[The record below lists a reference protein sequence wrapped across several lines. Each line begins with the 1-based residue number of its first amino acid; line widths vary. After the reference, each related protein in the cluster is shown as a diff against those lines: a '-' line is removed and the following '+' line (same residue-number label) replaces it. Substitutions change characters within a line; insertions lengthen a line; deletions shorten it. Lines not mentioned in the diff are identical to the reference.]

1 MREIIVFGRGK
12 YFAEKSG
19 GLRKRYK
26 IAAFIDN
33 AVSVQET
40 DPVYG
45 CPVCHPSRLA
55 QLPKHDILIVSSHFI
70 DMWRQL
76 KELGVED
83 DRILF
88 GSAME
93 PLQLGVES
101 FAFGNGETLTSLGE
115 NILYTTATGGQ
126 YRFSSQEELK
136 DILRRTSKERFPFIH
151 ALSGLPVKPVS
162 RVFGSERGKA
172 VDRYYIERFLAEN
185 ASDIRGCCMEIGAD
199 TYIRHFGGDQV
210 TETIVLHVEGYGNT
224 HKGNFETGEGL
235 WEEMADCLICTQ
247 TLQYIYDLRA
257 AIKNIYKILKPGG
270 VALITVPGIKSLCLF
285 DEDSWGEKWS
295 FTEKS
300 MKNLCGELGEDVS
313 FSVSTHGNVKI
324 ATAYLY
330 GICCEELDE
339 EDFAYSD
346 RQFPFL
352 ITVRLEKLSK

>member
-1 MREIIVFGRGK
+1 MKEIIVFGRGK
-12 YFAEKSG
+12 YFAEKSDEI
-19 GLRKRYK
+19 KKNYK

-33 AVSVQET
+33 AVTEEEADSA
-40 DPVYG
+40 YG
-45 CPVCHPSRLA
+45 CLVYNPQKLNL
-55 QLPKHDILIVSSHFI
+55 LPRHDVLIVSSHFVE
-70 DMWRQL
+70 MWKQL
-76 KELGVED
+76 KDLGVED

-88 GSAME
+88 GNEIE
-93 PLQLGVES
+93 PRQIGAES
-101 FAFGNGETLTSLGE
+101 FAFGNGETLTSGGDS
-115 NILYTTATGGQ
+115 ILYTTAFGGQ
-126 YRFSSQEELK
+126 YCFSSDAEFK
-136 DILRRTSKERFPFIH
+136 DILRRTSEERYPFIQ
-151 ALSGLPVKPVS
+151 ALASLPVKPVS
-162 RVFGSERGKA
+162 RTFGSERGRA
-172 VDRYYIERFLAEN
+172 VDRYYIESFLAEN
-185 ASDIRGCCMEIGAD
+185 ALDIRGCCMEIGAD
-199 TYIRHFGGDQV
+199 TYIRRFGGDRV

-224 HKGNFETGEGL
+224 LKGNFETGEGL

-313 FSVSTHGNVKI
+313 FSVSTYGNVKI

-352 ITVRLEKLSK
+352 ITVRLEKRS